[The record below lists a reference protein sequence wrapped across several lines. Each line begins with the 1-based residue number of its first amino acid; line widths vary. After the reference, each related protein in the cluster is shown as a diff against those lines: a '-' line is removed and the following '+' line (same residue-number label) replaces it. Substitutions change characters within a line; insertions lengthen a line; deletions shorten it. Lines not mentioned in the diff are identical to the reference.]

1 MLHSDLRQFRSPEI
15 RDDRSI
21 IMGHIRAKHAQLKW
35 SLLFWSNRPGE
46 VPFGVCKATPVKQK
60 RKNWFNGVKI
70 SLQYDLPGCPGT
82 FTGSYGAGTV
92 QGSMIKG

>member
-1 MLHSDLRQFRSPEI
+1 MGGTANIYGNEI

-70 SLQYDLPGCPGT
+70 SLQYDLPACPGT